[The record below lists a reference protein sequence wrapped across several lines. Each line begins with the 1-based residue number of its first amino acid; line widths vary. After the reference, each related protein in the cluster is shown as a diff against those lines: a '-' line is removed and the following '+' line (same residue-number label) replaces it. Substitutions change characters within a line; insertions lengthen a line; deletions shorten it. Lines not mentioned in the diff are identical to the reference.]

1 MSLKLITFEPNME
14 KEAKSLMERVG
25 EALDEIRPF
34 LNADGGDLS
43 IVDITED
50 HVLLIEFTGA
60 CSSCSMNNMTF
71 KNGVEDAIKRL
82 VPEIKRVEPVNFSLT
97 F

>member
-1 MSLKLITFEPNME
+1 ME
-14 KEAKSLMERVG
+14 NQLLEKVSS
-25 EALDEIRPF
+25 ALDEIRPF

-43 IVDITED
+43 IVEITD
-50 HVLLIEFTGA
+50 DNVLRIEFTGA

-82 VPEIKRVEPVNFSLT
+82 VPEIKEVEPVNFSLT

>member
-1 MSLKLITFEPNME
+1 MVNDQDE
-14 KEAKSLMERVG
+14 LMVKVIG
-25 EALDEIRPF
+25 ALDEIRPF

-43 IVDITED
+43 VVEITND
-50 HVLLIEFTGA
+50 HVLRIEFTGA

-71 KNGVEDAIKRL
+71 KNGVEDAIMRL
-82 VPEIKRVEPVNFSLT
+82 VPEIKSVEPVNFSLA

>member
-1 MSLKLITFEPNME
+1 MATPRQELLV
-14 KEAKSLMERVG
+14 RVI

-34 LNADGGDLS
+34 LNEDGGDLS
-43 IVDITED
+43 VVDITED
-50 HVLLIEFTGA
+50 GILKIEFMGA

-82 VPEIKRVEPVNFSLT
+82 VPEIKRVEPVNFALSN
-97 F
+97 

>member
-1 MSLKLITFEPNME
+1 MSEELIKKVNT
-14 KEAKSLMERVG
+14 
-25 EALDEIRPF
+25 ALDEIRPF
-34 LNADGGDLS
+34 LNEDGGDLN
-43 IVDITED
+43 IVEISED
-50 HVLLIEFTGA
+50 FVLKIEFTGA

-82 VPEIKRVEPVNFSLT
+82 VPEIKAVEPINFSLAD

>member
-1 MSLKLITFEPNME
+1 MTPDD
-14 KEAKSLMERVG
+14 LMTKVAA
-25 EALDEIRPF
+25 ALDEIRPF
-34 LNADGGDLS
+34 LHADGGDLS
-43 IVDITED
+43 IVEITD
-50 HVLLIEFTGA
+50 DRVLKIEFTGA

-82 VPEIKRVEPVNFSLT
+82 VPEIKAVVPINFSLT

>member
-1 MSLKLITFEPNME
+1 ME
-14 KEAKSLMERVG
+14 KVARELLEKVVK
-25 EALDEIRPF
+25 ALDEIRPF

-43 IVDITED
+43 IVEITED
-50 HVLLIEFTGA
+50 RVLRIEFTGA

-82 VPEIKRVEPVNFSLT
+82 VPEIQSVEPVNFSLT
-97 F
+97 Y

>member
-1 MSLKLITFEPNME
+1 ME
-14 KEAKSLMERVG
+14 NVERELLEKVVK
-25 EALDEIRPF
+25 ALDEIRPF

-43 IVDITED
+43 IVEITED
-50 HVLLIEFTGA
+50 RVLRIAFTGA

-82 VPEIKRVEPVNFSLT
+82 VPEIQSVEPVNFSLT
-97 F
+97 Y

>member
-1 MSLKLITFEPNME
+1 MDK
-14 KEAKSLMERVG
+14 VV

-43 IVDITED
+43 VVEITDENI
-50 HVLLIEFTGA
+50 LRIEFTGA

-71 KNGVEDAIKRL
+71 KNGVEDAIMRL
-82 VPEIKRVEPVNFSLT
+82 VPEIRSVEPVNFSLT

>member
-1 MSLKLITFEPNME
+1 MSTPAQDLLI
-14 KEAKSLMERVG
+14 RVV

-34 LNADGGDLS
+34 LNEDGGDLNVVEIS
-43 IVDITED
+43 ED
-50 HVLLIEFTGA
+50 GVLKIEFTGA

-82 VPEIKRVEPVNFSLT
+82 VPEIKRVEPVNFSLSH
-97 F
+97 

>member
-1 MSLKLITFEPNME
+1 MATPRQELLV
-14 KEAKSLMERVG
+14 RVI

-34 LNADGGDLS
+34 LNEDGGDLS
-43 IVDITED
+43 VVDITED
-50 HVLLIEFTGA
+50 GILKIEFVGA

-82 VPEIKRVEPVNFSLT
+82 VPEIKRVEPVNFALSN
-97 F
+97 

>member
-1 MSLKLITFEPNME
+1 ME
-14 KEAKSLMERVG
+14 NVERELLEKVVK
-25 EALDEIRPF
+25 ALDEIRPF

-43 IVDITED
+43 IVEITED
-50 HVLLIEFTGA
+50 RVLRIEFTGA

-82 VPEIKRVEPVNFSLT
+82 VPEIQSVEPVNFSLT
-97 F
+97 Y

>member
-1 MSLKLITFEPNME
+1 MATPRQELLV
-14 KEAKSLMERVG
+14 RVI

-34 LNADGGDLS
+34 LNEDGGDLS
-43 IVDITED
+43 VVDITED
-50 HVLLIEFTGA
+50 GILKIEFMGA

-82 VPEIKRVEPVNFSLT
+82 VPEIKSVEPVNFALSN
-97 F
+97 

>member
-1 MSLKLITFEPNME
+1 MATPRQELLV
-14 KEAKSLMERVG
+14 RVI

-34 LNADGGDLS
+34 LNEDGGDLS
-43 IVDITED
+43 VVDITED
-50 HVLLIEFTGA
+50 GILKIEFMGA

-82 VPEIKRVEPVNFSLT
+82 VPEIKRVEPVNFSLSN
-97 F
+97 

>member
-1 MSLKLITFEPNME
+1 MSTPAQDLLI
-14 KEAKSLMERVG
+14 RVV

-34 LNADGGDLS
+34 LNEDGGDLNVVEMS
-43 IVDITED
+43 ED
-50 HVLLIEFTGA
+50 GVLKIEFTGA

-82 VPEIKRVEPVNFSLT
+82 VPEIKRVEPINFSLSH
-97 F
+97 

>member
-1 MSLKLITFEPNME
+1 MSSESITLLD
-14 KEAKSLMERVG
+14 KVS

-43 IVDITED
+43 IVEITD
-50 HVLLIEFTGA
+50 DNVLRIEFTGA

-82 VPEIKRVEPVNFSLT
+82 VPEIKGVEPVNFSLT